1 MTQKKT
7 LKLPK
12 LIGHRGVKDLCPE
25 NTLESILKAFDLG
38 LSFVEIDV
46 KISKD
51 RVPILLHDDTL
62 DRTTNGSGL
71 AIDYDY
77 ANIKKLDAGKFFYKE
92 NTNIF
97 VPKLEDILS
106 LCTNNYGNLK
116 SAINDIENAINLY
129 NQGIKIA
136 KKKNIN
142 SLVFLNHLAVAFQSL
157 NKLTETIE
165 TVNKILK
172 IDPNNVNA
180 HQILSSIK
188 KYSLT
193 NEETMNHISQMKKI
207 LSEENFGDDQ
217 KGIISFA
224 LGKAYD
230 DLKDSDEAIK
240 FLSIGNK
247 MMHKI
252 RNSNIAEEINTI
264 NDMKKNKAKEL
275 LWFLEHNSI
284 FTAGTSA
291 KEIDQNIKDKNLN
304 FMRYLWNLQ

>member
-77 ANIKKLDAGKFFYKE
+77 ENIKKLDAGKFFYKE

-106 LCTNNYGNLK
+106 LCINYNGNLNIELK
-116 SAINDIENAINLY
+116 PNKKFEKENVYQIYKIIKNIDQIDIFFSSFDMISILEISKLYPQSIRSFLLDDFKEYNIDDLISISINNDLKICGLNIDLVTADIIKKIKESNIAITVYSD
-129 NQGIKIA
+129 
-136 KKKNIN
+136 KNIN
-142 SLVFLNHLAVAFQSL
+142 
-157 NKLTETIE
+157 
-165 TVNKILK
+165 
-172 IDPNNVNA
+172 
-180 HQILSSIK
+180 LSSANDIF
-188 KYSLT
+188 SIGVDSIFVDNPLD
-193 NEETMNHISQMKKI
+193 
-207 LSEENFGDDQ
+207 L
-217 KGIISFA
+217 
-224 LGKAYD
+224 LGK
-230 DLKDSDEAIK
+230 
-240 FLSIGNK
+240 F
-247 MMHKI
+247 
-252 RNSNIAEEINTI
+252 
-264 NDMKKNKAKEL
+264 
-275 LWFLEHNSI
+275 
-284 FTAGTSA
+284 
-291 KEIDQNIKDKNLN
+291 
-304 FMRYLWNLQ
+304 

>member
-77 ANIKKLDAGKFFYKE
+77 ENIKKLDAGKFFYKE

-106 LCTNNYGNLK
+106 LCTNNNGNLNIELK
-116 SAINDIENAINLY
+116 PNKNFEKENVYQVYKLTKNLNQIDIFFSSFDMISILEISKLYPQSIRSFLLDDFKEYNIDDLISISINHDLKICGLNIDLVNADIIKKIKESNMAITVYSD
-129 NQGIKIA
+129 
-136 KKKNIN
+136 KNIN
-142 SLVFLNHLAVAFQSL
+142 
-157 NKLTETIE
+157 
-165 TVNKILK
+165 
-172 IDPNNVNA
+172 
-180 HQILSSIK
+180 LSSATDIF
-188 KYSLT
+188 SIGVDSIFVDNPLD
-193 NEETMNHISQMKKI
+193 
-207 LSEENFGDDQ
+207 L
-217 KGIISFA
+217 
-224 LGKAYD
+224 LGK
-230 DLKDSDEAIK
+230 
-240 FLSIGNK
+240 F
-247 MMHKI
+247 
-252 RNSNIAEEINTI
+252 
-264 NDMKKNKAKEL
+264 
-275 LWFLEHNSI
+275 
-284 FTAGTSA
+284 
-291 KEIDQNIKDKNLN
+291 
-304 FMRYLWNLQ
+304 

>member
-77 ANIKKLDAGKFFYKE
+77 ENIKKLDAGKFFYKE

-106 LCTNNYGNLK
+106 LCTNYNGNL
-116 SAINDIENAINLY
+116 NIELKPNKKFEKENVYQIY
-129 NQGIKIA
+129 KIT
-136 KKKNIN
+136 KNIN
-142 SLVFLNHLAVAFQSL
+142 QIDIFFSSFDMISILEISKLYPQSIRSFLLDDFKEYNIDDLISLSINHD
-157 NKLTETIE
+157 
-165 TVNKILK
+165 LK
-172 IDPNNVNA
+172 ICGLNIDLVTTDIIKKIKESNMAITVYSDKNIN
-180 HQILSSIK
+180 LSSANDIF
-188 KYSLT
+188 SIGVDSIFVDNPLD
-193 NEETMNHISQMKKI
+193 
-207 LSEENFGDDQ
+207 L
-217 KGIISFA
+217 
-224 LGKAYD
+224 LGK
-230 DLKDSDEAIK
+230 
-240 FLSIGNK
+240 F
-247 MMHKI
+247 
-252 RNSNIAEEINTI
+252 
-264 NDMKKNKAKEL
+264 
-275 LWFLEHNSI
+275 
-284 FTAGTSA
+284 
-291 KEIDQNIKDKNLN
+291 
-304 FMRYLWNLQ
+304 

>member
-77 ANIKKLDAGKFFYKE
+77 ENIKKLDAGKFFYKE

-106 LCTNNYGNLK
+106 LCTNYNGNL
-116 SAINDIENAINLY
+116 NIELKPNKKFEKENVYQIY
-129 NQGIKIA
+129 KII
-136 KKKNIN
+136 KNIN
-142 SLVFLNHLAVAFQSL
+142 QIDIFFSSFDMISILEISKLYPQSTRSFLLDDFKEYNIDDLISISI
-157 NKLTETIE
+157 NYD
-165 TVNKILK
+165 LK
-172 IDPNNVNA
+172 ICGLNIDLVNA
-180 HQILSSIK
+180 DIIK
-188 KYSLT
+188 K
-193 NEETMNHISQMKKI
+193 
-207 LSEENFGDDQ
+207 
-217 KGIISFA
+217 
-224 LGKAYD
+224 
-230 DLKDSDEAIK
+230 IK
-240 FLSIGNK
+240 E
-247 MMHKI
+247 
-252 RNSNIAEEINTI
+252 SNIAITVYSDKNINLSSA
-264 NDMKKNKAKEL
+264 NDIYSL
-275 LWFLEHNSI
+275 GVDSI
-284 FTAGTSA
+284 FVDNPLDLLG
-291 KEIDQNIKDKNLN
+291 K
-304 FMRYLWNLQ
+304 F

>member
-77 ANIKKLDAGKFFYKE
+77 EKIKKLDAGKFFYKE

-106 LCTNNYGNLK
+106 LCTNYNGNL
-116 SAINDIENAINLY
+116 NIELKPNKKFEKENVYQIY
-129 NQGIKIA
+129 KII
-136 KKKNIN
+136 KNIN
-142 SLVFLNHLAVAFQSL
+142 QIDIFFSSFDMISILEISKLYPQSIRSFLLDDFKEYNIDDLISISINHDINICGLNINLVTTDIIKKIKESNMA
-157 NKLTETIE
+157 I
-165 TVNKILK
+165 TVYSDKNI
-172 IDPNNVNA
+172 N
-180 HQILSSIK
+180 LSSANDIF
-188 KYSLT
+188 SIGVDSIFIDNPLD
-193 NEETMNHISQMKKI
+193 
-207 LSEENFGDDQ
+207 L
-217 KGIISFA
+217 
-224 LGKAYD
+224 LGK
-230 DLKDSDEAIK
+230 
-240 FLSIGNK
+240 F
-247 MMHKI
+247 
-252 RNSNIAEEINTI
+252 
-264 NDMKKNKAKEL
+264 
-275 LWFLEHNSI
+275 
-284 FTAGTSA
+284 
-291 KEIDQNIKDKNLN
+291 
-304 FMRYLWNLQ
+304 

>member
-71 AIDYDY
+71 VIDYDY

-106 LCTNNYGNLK
+106 LCTNYNGNL
-116 SAINDIENAINLY
+116 NIELKPNKKFEKENVYEIY
-129 NQGIKIA
+129 KIT
-136 KKKNIN
+136 KNIN
-142 SLVFLNHLAVAFQSL
+142 QIDIFFSSFDMISILEISKLYPQSIRSFLLDDFKQYNIDDLISISINHD
-157 NKLTETIE
+157 
-165 TVNKILK
+165 LK
-172 IDPNNVNA
+172 ICGLNIDLVTSDIIKKIKESNMAITVYSDKNIN
-180 HQILSSIK
+180 LSSANDIF
-188 KYSLT
+188 SIGVDSIFVDNPLD
-193 NEETMNHISQMKKI
+193 
-207 LSEENFGDDQ
+207 L
-217 KGIISFA
+217 
-224 LGKAYD
+224 LGK
-230 DLKDSDEAIK
+230 
-240 FLSIGNK
+240 F
-247 MMHKI
+247 
-252 RNSNIAEEINTI
+252 
-264 NDMKKNKAKEL
+264 
-275 LWFLEHNSI
+275 
-284 FTAGTSA
+284 
-291 KEIDQNIKDKNLN
+291 
-304 FMRYLWNLQ
+304 

>member
-77 ANIKKLDAGKFFYKE
+77 ENIKKLDAGKFFYKE

-106 LCTNNYGNLK
+106 LCTNYNGNL
-116 SAINDIENAINLY
+116 NIELKPNKKFEKENVYQIY
-129 NQGIKIA
+129 KII
-136 KKKNIN
+136 KNIN
-142 SLVFLNHLAVAFQSL
+142 QIDIFFSSFDMISILEISKLYPQSIRSFLLDDFKEYNIDDLISISI
-157 NKLTETIE
+157 NYD
-165 TVNKILK
+165 LK
-172 IDPNNVNA
+172 ICGLNINLVTADIIKKIKKSNMVITVYSDKNIN
-180 HQILSSIK
+180 LSSANDIF
-188 KYSLT
+188 SIGVDSIFVDNPLD
-193 NEETMNHISQMKKI
+193 
-207 LSEENFGDDQ
+207 L
-217 KGIISFA
+217 
-224 LGKAYD
+224 LGK
-230 DLKDSDEAIK
+230 
-240 FLSIGNK
+240 F
-247 MMHKI
+247 
-252 RNSNIAEEINTI
+252 
-264 NDMKKNKAKEL
+264 
-275 LWFLEHNSI
+275 
-284 FTAGTSA
+284 
-291 KEIDQNIKDKNLN
+291 
-304 FMRYLWNLQ
+304 

>member
-77 ANIKKLDAGKFFYKE
+77 ENIKKLDAGKFFYKE

-106 LCTNNYGNLK
+106 LCTNNNGNL
-116 SAINDIENAINLY
+116 NIELKPNKNFEKENVYQIY
-129 NQGIKIA
+129 KII
-136 KKKNIN
+136 KNIN
-142 SLVFLNHLAVAFQSL
+142 QIDIFFSSFDMISILEISKLYPQSIRSFLLDDFKEFN
-157 NKLTETIE
+157 IE
-165 TVNKILK
+165 DLINISINFDLK
-172 IDPNNVNA
+172 ICGLNINLLTTDIIKIIKENNISITVYSDKNISLSNA
-180 HQILSSIK
+180 
-188 KYSLT
+188 
-193 NEETMNHISQMKKI
+193 N
-207 LSEENFGDDQ
+207 
-217 KGIISFA
+217 
-224 LGKAYD
+224 
-230 DLKDSDEAIK
+230 DLFSMGVD
-240 FLSIGNK
+240 
-247 MMHKI
+247 
-252 RNSNIAEEINTI
+252 
-264 NDMKKNKAKEL
+264 
-275 LWFLEHNSI
+275 SI
-284 FTAGTSA
+284 FVDNP
-291 KEIDQNIKDKNLN
+291 IDLLEKI
-304 FMRYLWNLQ
+304 

>member
-77 ANIKKLDAGKFFYKE
+77 EIIKKLDAGKFFYKE

-106 LCTNNYGNLK
+106 LCTNYNGNL
-116 SAINDIENAINLY
+116 NIELKPNKKFEKENVYQIY
-129 NQGIKIA
+129 KIT
-136 KKKNIN
+136 KNIN
-142 SLVFLNHLAVAFQSL
+142 QIDIFFSSFDMISILEISKLYPQSIRSFLLDDFKEYN
-157 NKLTETIE
+157 
-165 TVNKILK
+165 
-172 IDPNNVNA
+172 IDYV
-180 HQILSSIK
+180 S
-188 KYSLT
+188 SLT
-193 NEETMNHISQMKKI
+193 
-207 LSEENFGDDQ
+207 DC
-217 KGIISFA
+217 
-224 LGKAYD
+224 
-230 DLKDSDEAIK
+230 DLE
-240 FLSIGNK
+240 
-247 MMHKI
+247 
-252 RNSNIAEEINTI
+252 
-264 NDMKKNKAKEL
+264 
-275 LWFLEHNSI
+275 
-284 FTAGTSA
+284 GT
-291 KEIDQNIKDKNLN
+291 
-304 FMRYLWNLQ
+304 

>member
-77 ANIKKLDAGKFFYKE
+77 ENIKKLDAGKFFYKE

-106 LCTNNYGNLK
+106 LCTNYNGNL
-116 SAINDIENAINLY
+116 NIELKPNKNFEKENVYQIY
-129 NQGIKIA
+129 KII
-136 KKKNIN
+136 KNIN
-142 SLVFLNHLAVAFQSL
+142 QINIFFSSFDMISILEISKLYPQSIRSFLLDDFKEYNIDDLISISINHD
-157 NKLTETIE
+157 
-165 TVNKILK
+165 LK
-172 IDPNNVNA
+172 ICGLNIDLVTTDIIKKIKESYIAITVYSDKNIN
-180 HQILSSIK
+180 LSSANDLFSIGVD
-188 KYSLT
+188 SIFVDNPLD
-193 NEETMNHISQMKKI
+193 
-207 LSEENFGDDQ
+207 L
-217 KGIISFA
+217 
-224 LGKAYD
+224 LGK
-230 DLKDSDEAIK
+230 
-240 FLSIGNK
+240 F
-247 MMHKI
+247 
-252 RNSNIAEEINTI
+252 
-264 NDMKKNKAKEL
+264 
-275 LWFLEHNSI
+275 
-284 FTAGTSA
+284 
-291 KEIDQNIKDKNLN
+291 
-304 FMRYLWNLQ
+304 

>member
-77 ANIKKLDAGKFFYKE
+77 ENIKKLDAGKFFYKE

-106 LCTNNYGNLK
+106 LCTNNNGNL
-116 SAINDIENAINLY
+116 NIELKPNKNFEKENVYQIY
-129 NQGIKIA
+129 KIT
-136 KKKNIN
+136 KNIN
-142 SLVFLNHLAVAFQSL
+142 QIDIFFSSFDMISILEISKLYPQSIRSFLLDDFKEYNIDDLINVS
-157 NKLTETIE
+157 N
-165 TVNKILK
+165 NNDLK
-172 IDPNNVNA
+172 ICGLNIDLVTA
-180 HQILSSIK
+180 DIIK
-188 KYSLT
+188 K
-193 NEETMNHISQMKKI
+193 
-207 LSEENFGDDQ
+207 
-217 KGIISFA
+217 
-224 LGKAYD
+224 
-230 DLKDSDEAIK
+230 IK
-240 FLSIGNK
+240 E
-247 MMHKI
+247 
-252 RNSNIAEEINTI
+252 SNIAITVYSDKNINLSSA
-264 NDMKKNKAKEL
+264 NDI
-275 LWFLEHNSI
+275 FSIGVDSI
-284 FTAGTSA
+284 FVDNPLDLLG
-291 KEIDQNIKDKNLN
+291 K
-304 FMRYLWNLQ
+304 F

>member
-77 ANIKKLDAGKFFYKE
+77 ENIKKLDAGKFFYKE

-106 LCTNNYGNLK
+106 FCTNNNGNL
-116 SAINDIENAINLY
+116 NIELKPNKNFEKENTYQIYKLT
-129 NQGIKIA
+129 
-136 KKKNIN
+136 KNIN
-142 SLVFLNHLAVAFQSL
+142 QIDIFFSSFDMISILEISKLYPQSIRSFLLDDFKEYNIDDLISISINHD
-157 NKLTETIE
+157 
-165 TVNKILK
+165 LK
-172 IDPNNVNA
+172 ICGLNIDLVTTD
-180 HQILSSIK
+180 IIK
-188 KYSLT
+188 KIKETLSLI
-193 NEETMNHISQMKKI
+193 HI
-207 LSEENFGDDQ
+207 
-217 KGIISFA
+217 
-224 LGKAYD
+224 
-230 DLKDSDEAIK
+230 
-240 FLSIGNK
+240 
-247 MMHKI
+247 
-252 RNSNIAEEINTI
+252 
-264 NDMKKNKAKEL
+264 
-275 LWFLEHNSI
+275 
-284 FTAGTSA
+284 
-291 KEIDQNIKDKNLN
+291 
-304 FMRYLWNLQ
+304 